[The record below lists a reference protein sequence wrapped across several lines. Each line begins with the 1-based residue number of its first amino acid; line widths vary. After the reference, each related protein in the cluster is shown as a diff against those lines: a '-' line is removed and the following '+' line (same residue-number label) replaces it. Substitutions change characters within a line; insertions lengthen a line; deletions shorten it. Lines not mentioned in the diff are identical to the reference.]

1 MLRLW
6 FRRFVVVFLLLA
18 VALPWL
24 VSSVTRYWVVD
35 WFEQQGVEQVEVAGF
50 WLNPYSAVIELDE
63 IELHGKTRS
72 YRLSLVK
79 LELLW
84 RDLWRKKVHI
94 TTLQVAGVDVSVD
107 QIGGGLLVNGLNL
120 AGDPIA
126 EPSEVDPQQ
135 PGSQEG
141 SNSFNDWNF
150 AIDQLQVDGVNV
162 TWGNDSASLLATLN
176 TFSMTPL
183 DTETDIETELYLDL
197 QLSQLNLNGELIEA
211 SSHIHYTA
219 LFDLQRQGGA
229 GWKSLLLG
237 NLIVSDTQASA
248 PEFSLKIPRIEVGIT
263 SELVVDQEVTNHSNL
278 EVQIS
283 DASLRSSDTQEL
295 LVDFQ
300 GLSFNTRYQPGA
312 IDIDNLVLAGFDF
325 LPKQKNAS
333 ISSGFVE
340 DAYFYLD
347 SANIT
352 LPSGE
357 DPAQVVID
365 QVTLAIANI
374 YVQRNADG
382 SIAQQQSL
390 QKLQN
395 KIARGLAS
403 LSEEPLQSKQNSTPL
418 VAETATELENPPQSS
433 EEASVDNELASSS
446 ASASAKATEDE
457 VSEEAGL
464 SFLVRRL
471 TIESE
476 VDVLFSDYSLSP
488 KFKETL
494 SFNHLDIENI
504 ALDQT
509 IVVDL
514 DADLSYGAKIKTA
527 VEITPQKKMV
537 DGEFSL
543 ENYELIAVS
552 GYSEAATGYELEAG
566 RFSLSSDFSIDGM
579 QLSSQHDVLVD
590 QLSLRVA
597 STDSANNFVK
607 KTAMPIEQAVDL
619 LRDSDNQITLNVPV
633 HGDLS
638 SPDIRL
644 QQVINTALRG
654 AMRKASLT
662 VLSALIQP
670 YGAMI
675 SIAKLAGDQVTKVR
689 FDPVSFEPGQ
699 FLPTS
704 DALAYVDKI
713 GAVVRDRDTLKIKLC
728 GVTNQ
733 EDSQYLVQQKTLAS
747 AAEDQKKGENPS
759 TESQVAIDDREALQQ
774 LGEARALTLKNYLL
788 TDIGVNEKQLLM
800 CLPKHLAS
808 ASAGVELSI

>member
-6 FRRFVVVFLLLA
+6 FGRFVVVFLLLA

-24 VSSVTRYWVVD
+24 LSSVTRYWVVD
-35 WFEQQGVEQVEVAGF
+35 WFEQQGVERVDVAGF

-72 YRLSLVK
+72 YRLSLVR

-94 TTLQVAGVDVSVD
+94 TQLQVAGVDVAVD

-120 AGDPIA
+120 AGDPVV
-126 EPSEVDPQQ
+126 ESNEVDTEQ
-135 PGSQEG
+135 PVAEEDASG
-141 SNSFNDWNF
+141 FDDWNF

-176 TFSMTPL
+176 SFSMTPL

-197 QLSQLNLNGELIEA
+197 RLSQLNLNGKHVEA
-211 SSHIHYTA
+211 SSHINYTA
-219 LFDLQRQGGA
+219 LFELQRQGKA

-263 SELVVDQEVTNHSNL
+263 SELVVDQVVSNHSNL

-295 LVDFQ
+295 LADFQ

-312 IDIDNLVLAGFDF
+312 IDIDNLVLSGFDF
-325 LPKQKNAS
+325 LPKQKNSSA
-333 ISSGFVE
+333 SSGFVE
-340 DAYFYLD
+340 DAYLYLD
-347 SANIT
+347 SANLS
-352 LPSGE
+352 LPH
-357 DPAQVVID
+357 DDVPAKIVID

-382 SIAQQQSL
+382 SIAQQQRL

-403 LSEEPLQSKQNSTPL
+403 LSEEPLQAAQESASSLTEDSAA
-418 VAETATELENPPQSS
+418 AEIPPQSV
-433 EEASVDNELASSS
+433 EEAPADSQLASFSER
-446 ASASAKATEDE
+446 ASTAAVE
-457 VSEEAGL
+457 SESGEAAAV
-464 SFLVRRL
+464 SFLVQRL

-476 VDVLFSDYSLSP
+476 VDVLFSDESLSP
-488 KFKETL
+488 RFKETL
-494 SFNHLDIENI
+494 SFNHLDVENI

-527 VEITPQKKMV
+527 VEVTPKKNAI
-537 DGEFSL
+537 DGVFSL

-552 GYSEAATGYELEAG
+552 GYSETATGYELEAG
-566 RFSLSSDFSIDGM
+566 RFNLHSDFSIDGT
-579 QLSSQHDVLVD
+579 QLSSQHDVLID

-597 STDSANNFVK
+597 SPDSANRSVE
-607 KTAMPIEQAVDL
+607 KTAIPLEQAVDL
-619 LRDSDNQITLNVPV
+619 LRDSNNRITLNVPV
-633 HGDLS
+633 DGDLN

-675 SIAKLAGDQVTKVR
+675 SIAKLAGDQVAKVR
-689 FDPVSFEPGQ
+689 FDPVLFEPGQ
-699 FLPTS
+699 HLPSS

-713 GAVVRDRDTLKIKLC
+713 GVLVRDRDALKVKLC

-733 EDSQYLVQQKTLAS
+733 QDVQYLLQQKTLKSEAS
-747 AAEDQKKGENPS
+747 GQAKAPS
-759 TESQVAIDDREALQQ
+759 SSSEPHVVIDDREALQQ
-774 LGEARALTLKNYLL
+774 LGEARALALKNYLL
-788 TDIGVNEKQLLM
+788 TDIGVNEQQLLM

-808 ASAGVELSI
+808 AAAGVELSI